1 MENIPGNGQ
10 PAGAD
15 APSGSSRDNND
26 CVLPVS
32 SSHRLTTLSSGN
44 EGNATTPEQ
53 SFRTD
58 VKGSSEALIPDTD
71 VTRPSFARSKPSA
84 TAPEPESQAQSAPK
98 HNDPLSDDA
107 AQSESDSKSGGSNSR
122 PPRLGGRFNPGEF
135 FGGKYEILGHIGQGG
150 MGVVYRARDAIL
162 DRVVAIKF
170 LKARTGVGALEMSRF
185 HLEAKAIASLDHNN
199 IIRVH
204 DMSVTADGDPFFV
217 LEYLDGCS
225 LSHELRTHKKLP
237 LGRALQLMLEI
248 CDALQHAHSK
258 GVVHRDIKPSNIMLV
273 KNATGGDT
281 VKLLDFGIAK
291 LHSADD
297 DTILKLTKTGELFGS
312 PHYMSPEQCSG
323 QKVDRTTDIYSVG
336 CVFFEMLTGGPPF
349 MGATP
354 FETLDMH
361 KSASPPSVLVK
372 SPELAKFAP
381 AIDSRLAKMLS
392 KKTSDRYPSA
402 QELAEEL
409 LLLQKKLAKK
419 PEAPNKHKILLAVSV
434 LAFAGIVTSLV
445 LWAQN
450 KAPQPVPIDKT
461 PWATYDLKGQQL
473 FDRGAY
479 ERAEKCFLKALNKAK
494 TEKSNIRLQHM
505 NTTLREL
512 RMIYYTMENRKGFDW
527 ATEELLNVILP
538 PFKAPYTWKELFE
551 MADLLKH
558 RSTKT
563 VENEFV
569 DAVALVTFSNSDRE
583 LPTKEALPTLIQKL
597 SNNEMLAS
605 QIRVMEGVFY
615 VDQGE
620 FPPLESQSA
629 LKFIQSRPDQ
639 LSVRMK
645 GLAVRL
651 AFSQKRLDLNSC
663 ERMLRS
669 VKIDPNSVDSILATV
684 RLSKI
689 DWSLDKKGLAV
700 AEISE
705 SLAAAERVT
714 PRNYTLIADA
724 LFTLASYDRPAN
736 SAAVLPL
743 LVRAKAIA
751 ECEHFGTE
759 AEIAS
764 SRELIVRGLV
774 DVLVELGR
782 LSEAEAALKS
792 VLARYTN
799 SDSKNSLSRPTV
811 LAELGYIYLLRKMYA
826 QAEECL
832 LESIAAFEIKADSL
846 PLSCQ
851 EPYASSLHNLSEAYK
866 YEGKQALSEQY
877 AIRAKRARLTFQ
889 RNLPTAQH

>member
-15 APSGSSRDNND
+15 ALSESSRDNND

-32 SSHRLTTLSSGN
+32 SSHRLTTLSSGSD
-44 EGNATTPEQ
+44 GNATTPEQ

-58 VKGSSEALIPDTD
+58 VKGSSEVLIPDTD
-71 VTRPSFARSKPSA
+71 VTRPSFARSKPSGA
-84 TAPEPESQAQSAPK
+84 APEPESQVQSAPK
-98 HNDPLSDDA
+98 HNDPLADDA
-107 AQSESDSKSGGSNSR
+107 AQGKSDSKSGGSNSQ
-122 PPRLGGRFNPGEF
+122 PPRVGGRFNPGEF

-225 LSHELRTHKKLP
+225 LSQELRTHKKLP
-237 LGRALQLMLEI
+237 LERALQLMLEI

-381 AIDSRLAKMLS
+381 ALNSIFAKMLS

-409 LLLQKKLAKK
+409 LLLQKKLTKK
-419 PEAPNKHKILLAVSV
+419 PEPPNKHKILLAVSV

-445 LWAQN
+445 LWTQS

-473 FDRGAY
+473 FDQGAY
-479 ERAEKCFLKALNKAK
+479 DRAEKYFVKALNKAK
-494 TEKSNIRLQHM
+494 SEKSKNRLTHI
-505 NTTLREL
+505 NASLREL
-512 RMIYYTMENRKGFDW
+512 RIIYYVLKNNERFAW
-527 ATEELLNVILP
+527 AAEEIVNSTVP
-538 PFKAPYTWKELFE
+538 PYKAPYTWAEVFEEASLLNRSSSPQEERALIDEVAELVLSKPASDE
-551 MADLLKH
+551 TLASLKNLVRKLDQNKLLVAQLQVLEAVC
-558 RSTKT
+558 RRGRMEQVPSEVESAALKT
-563 VENEFV
+563 V
-569 DAVALVTFSNSDRE
+569 
-583 LPTKEALPTLIQKL
+583 
-597 SNNEMLAS
+597 LAS
-605 QIRVMEGVFY
+605 
-615 VDQGE
+615 
-620 FPPLESQSA
+620 ESTLSTRMRTWAVLLA
-629 LKFIQSRPDQ
+629 LSGSNID
-639 LSVRMK
+639 
-645 GLAVRL
+645 
-651 AFSQKRLDLNSC
+651 LDACDNL
-663 ERMLRS
+663 LRS
-669 VKIDPNSVDSILATV
+669 VKTDGKSAASIHAMLTRA
-684 RLSKI
+684 KI
-689 DWSLDKKGLAV
+689 DWMLDRKLLAT
-700 AEISE
+700 AEVTDCLLPVE
-705 SLAAAERVT
+705 SVF
-714 PRNYTLIADA
+714 PRNYSLMVDV
-724 LFTLASYDRPAN
+724 LMTLATYRQADSPAR
-736 SAAVLPL
+736 ALPL
-743 LVRAKAIA
+743 LLRAKAIT
-751 ECEHFGTE
+751 ECELVTNE
-759 AEIAS
+759 RIS
-764 SRELIVRGLV
+764 SRELVALELA
-774 DVLVELGR
+774 DVYSELGR
-782 LSEAEAALKS
+782 FGDAESEL
-792 VLARYTN
+792 
-799 SDSKNSLSRPTV
+799 NSLLSRYKNYDPRNTLGRPVV
-811 LAELGYIYLLRKMYA
+811 LAELGYLYGRRKMYPE
-826 QAEECL
+826 AEDCL
-832 LESIAAFEIKADSL
+832 LESIRAFEDNKVL
-846 PLSCQ
+846 PLSFQ
-851 EPYASSLHNLSEAYK
+851 EARASALINLGMVYK
-866 YEGKQALSEQY
+866 NTGKLALSAQY
-877 AIRAKRARLTFQ
+877 QARGERARKEFVRNIPIDQ
-889 RNLPTAQH
+889 RLR